1 MNRKLIVIPAI
12 KKNAA
17 IPDQLI
23 KKLNGITLIQRAI
36 DTALKLADGVDQV
49 LIITDS
55 DEIGLIAQRNG
66 ITFKKDKALFL
77 NSENIVTE
85 VINRTKDFP
94 QENVL
99 LYRANTPLIESSDL
113 QSAYLKFLELNDS
126 MLVSVKKEDRRIFS
140 INNEQLVKI
149 KIDNFCEEIGAFYI
163 FNKSVIKGSFKQ
175 VPFFVSS

>member
-36 DTALKLADGVDQV
+36 DTALELANSVDQV

-85 VINRTKDFP
+85 VINRTKDFS
-94 QENVL
+94 QENVF

-113 QSAYLKFLELNDS
+113 QSAYLKFLELNNS
-126 MLVSVKKEDRRIFS
+126 ILVSVKKEDRRVFS
-140 INNEQLVKI
+140 VNNGFLVKT
-149 KIDNFCEEIGAFYI
+149 KMTI
-163 FNKSVIKGSFKQ
+163 FVKR
-175 VPFFVSS
+175 

>member
-36 DTALKLADGVDQV
+36 DTALELANSVDQV

-66 ITFKKDKALFL
+66 IAFKKDKALSL

-99 LYRANTPLIESSDL
+99 LYRANTPLIGSSDL

-126 MLVSVKKEDRRIFS
+126 ILVSVKKEDRRIFS
-140 INNEQLVKI
+140 
-149 KIDNFCEEIGAFYI
+149 
-163 FNKSVIKGSFKQ
+163 
-175 VPFFVSS
+175 